1 MSKIKKIESFDS
13 AIISESKNQL
23 KYSIDKCIEILS
35 KEMDYDEALE
45 HFYFNI
51 KPNYNKK
58 YIKWK

>member
-1 MSKIKKIESFDS
+1 MSKLEKIKGFDF
-13 AIISESKNQL
+13 AIISESKTQL
-23 KYSIDKCIEILS
+23 KYSINKCIEILS

-45 HFYFNI
+45 YFYFNI